1 MTEELLLRAA
11 GVIAAAGTVGGVAVW
26 VVRTVARFSD
36 GIRCMLRSTMLN
48 IYYKHNGEDSIRQWE
63 AENFELMYAA
73 YKSLGGNSFIDN
85 IHEEVKKWEVKR

>member
-1 MTEELLLRAA
+1 
-11 GVIAAAGTVGGVAVW
+11 
-26 VVRTVARFSD
+26 
-36 GIRCMLRSTMLN
+36 MLN
-48 IYYKHNGEDSIRQWE
+48 IYYKRNGEDSIRQWE